1 MAEPNT
7 DRSGDGGTSRVEMS
21 RRGFFKGAGLSAA
34 SVALLD
40 GGLGVPA
47 TAADL
52 VSEPQV
58 LGPGAVPLS
67 LSINGRTLPVRV
79 DPGTTLA
86 DVLRLSLGLT
96 GTKIGCDRGACSA
109 CTVWVD
115 GEVVTSCMTLAFDV
129 RGKQVTTIEGLA
141 PGEKLHPVQQAFV
154 DHDALQCGFCTPGMV
169 MSCAALVER
178 DPNCTLEDVKTAVSG
193 HLCRCGTYPNIFKA
207 TLAAARGGHK
217 TKTAPREVDDEQTD
231 RSENDAGRRTAVRDT
246 AIKRSHRRAER
257 HSTDPGTIPTAGDAL
272 RHCR

>member
-7 DRSGDGGTSRVEMS
+7 DRSGAGGARWVEMS
-21 RRGFFKGAGLSAA
+21 RRTFFKGAGVSAA

-47 TAADL
+47 AAEER
-52 VSEPQV
+52 VSEPRV
-58 LGPGAVPLS
+58 VGPGAVSLFLS
-67 LSINGRTLPVRV
+67 VNGRTIPVRV

-86 DVLRLSLGLT
+86 DLLRQGLGLT

-115 GEVVTSCMTLAFDV
+115 GEVVASCMTLAFDV

-141 PGEKLHPVQQAFV
+141 SSGTLHPVQQAFV
-154 DHDALQCGFCTPGMV
+154 DYDALQCGFCTPGMV

-178 DPNCTLEDVKTAVSG
+178 HPSCTLEDVKAAVSG

-207 TLAAARGGHK
+207 TLAAADGQLHNRDSAKG
-217 TKTAPREVDDEQTD
+217 
-231 RSENDAGRRTAVRDT
+231 GRR
-246 AIKRSHRRAER
+246 
-257 HSTDPGTIPTAGDAL
+257 
-272 RHCR
+272 

>member
-1 MAEPNT
+1 
-7 DRSGDGGTSRVEMS
+7 MS
-21 RRGFFKGAGLSAA
+21 RRSFFKGAGLSAT
-34 SVALLD
+34 SMALLD
-40 GGLGVPA
+40 GGLGVS
-47 TAADL
+47 AAAEAL
-52 VSEPQV
+52 VSKPQV
-58 LGPGAVPLS
+58 LGPGAVVLS

-86 DVLRLSLGLT
+86 DVLRLHLGLT

-115 GEVVTSCMTLAFDV
+115 GEVVASCMTLAFDV

-141 PGEKLHPVQQAFV
+141 QGGKLHPVQQAFV

-178 DPNCTLEDVKTAVSG
+178 HPHCTLEDVKAAVSG

-207 TLAAARGGHK
+207 TLAAAGHH
-217 TKTAPREVDDEQTD
+217 TKTTQ
-231 RSENDAGRRTAVRDT
+231 NRR
-246 AIKRSHRRAER
+246 
-257 HSTDPGTIPTAGDAL
+257 
-272 RHCR
+272 